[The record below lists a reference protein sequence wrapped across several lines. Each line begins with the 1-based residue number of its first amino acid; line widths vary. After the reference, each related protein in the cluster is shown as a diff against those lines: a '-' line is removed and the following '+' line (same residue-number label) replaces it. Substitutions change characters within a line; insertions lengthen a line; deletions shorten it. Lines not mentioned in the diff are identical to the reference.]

1 MSIAERNTPLH
12 SKFMILKLRRLY
24 FTCHAGHFPETQQST
39 VTSSPAL
46 LGNLWG
52 MISGQRNQDSPSSL
66 SALLVPGGQQPQF
79 RLPAGRPTITKVST
93 SVPASSPVPTEYLR
107 RTEPS
112 VSKTHPLPSSDTTTN
127 SSMDW
132 YFQNYNK
139 TNLEPYVGPGK
150 TMLNGKQCRTEISI
164 FPLLMMVILIPL
176 I

>member
-1 MSIAERNTPLH
+1 MFI
-12 SKFMILKLRRLY
+12 FYCVILDI
-24 FTCHAGHFPETQQST
+24 FPETQQST
-39 VTSSPAL
+39 ETSSPAL

-79 RLPAGRPTITKVST
+79 RLPAGRPTITKVSST

-107 RTEPS
+107 HTEPS
-112 VSKTHPLPSSDTTTN
+112 ISKTHPSLSSETTTN

-150 TMLNGKQCRTEISI
+150 TMLNGKKSQAEMSI
-164 FPLLMMVILIPL
+164 FPLLMMVTLIPL

>member
-1 MSIAERNTPLH
+1 MCTAEWNTPSH
-12 SKFMILKLRRLY
+12 SKFMILKLRCYILL
-24 FTCHAGHFPETQQST
+24 CHAGHFPETQQST

-79 RLPAGRPTITKVST
+79 RLPGRPTITKVST
-93 SVPASSPVPTEYLR
+93 SFPASSPVPTEYLR

-112 VSKTHPLPSSDTTTN
+112 TSKTHPLLPSDTTTN

-150 TMLNGKQCRTEISI
+150 TTLNGKQRQAEMSI
-164 FPLLMMVILIPL
+164 FPLLMMVTLIPM

>member
-1 MSIAERNTPLH
+1 MFI
-12 SKFMILKLRRLY
+12 FYCVILDI
-24 FTCHAGHFPETQQST
+24 FPEIQQST
-39 VTSSPAL
+39 ETSSPAL

-79 RLPAGRPTITKVST
+79 RLPAGRPTITKVSST

-107 RTEPS
+107 HTEPS
-112 VSKTHPLPSSDTTTN
+112 ISKTHPSLSSETTTN

-150 TMLNGKQCRTEISI
+150 TMLNGKKSQAEMSI
-164 FPLLMMVILIPL
+164 FPLLMMVTLIPL

>member
-1 MSIAERNTPLH
+1 MFI
-12 SKFMILKLRRLY
+12 FYCVILDI
-24 FTCHAGHFPETQQST
+24 FPETQQST
-39 VTSSPAL
+39 ETSSPAL

-79 RLPAGRPTITKVST
+79 RLPAGRPTITKVSST
-93 SVPASSPVPTEYLR
+93 SVPASSPIPTEYLR

-112 VSKTHPLPSSDTTTN
+112 ISKTHPSLSSETTTN

-150 TMLNGKQCRTEISI
+150 TMLNGKKSQAEMSI
-164 FPLLMMVILIPL
+164 FPLLMMVTLIPL